1 MRRREGDTSTKFSD
15 YSKGPR
21 RILSDDFSSPD
32 SLTAESSD
40 GEHSPTTTVRPFH
53 HRSGLESRR
62 TDGSLIE
69 GQLVER
75 FAIND
80 YDLLTDGEVPVS
92 SPQQGK
98 RRKNESLRL
107 RRYRNKNKLKTK
119 IADKRRHQRECKLAK
134 LAEALFVDKSIFQ
147 RLFQESVGPNLAIY
161 KNLATLEQPIR
172 TKKEVVSI
180 PWPSSDWSGG
190 SDGKLF
196 IAVLEETFVSPQIR
210 HSS

>member
-1 MRRREGDTSTKFSD
+1 
-15 YSKGPR
+15 
-21 RILSDDFSSPD
+21 
-32 SLTAESSD
+32 
-40 GEHSPTTTVRPFH
+40 
-53 HRSGLESRR
+53 
-62 TDGSLIE
+62 
-69 GQLVER
+69 
-75 FAIND
+75 
-80 YDLLTDGEVPVS
+80 VS

-119 IADKRRHQRECKLAK
+119 IADKRRHQREYKLAK